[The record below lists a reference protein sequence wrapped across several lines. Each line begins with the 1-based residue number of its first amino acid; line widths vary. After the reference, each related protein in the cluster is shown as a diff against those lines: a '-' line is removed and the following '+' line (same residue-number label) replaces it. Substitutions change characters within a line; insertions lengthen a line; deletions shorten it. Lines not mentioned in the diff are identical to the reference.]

1 MFKNYLL
8 LFLSL
13 CLSSLSVAQVKI
25 KFIDVAKNEAIES
38 VFLLNQKGETVAI
51 SNAKGECVL
60 AEKSAVKLN
69 HLSYPSLVFTP
80 HQDTVIYLKNTFQ
93 EVDQVTIKGMTNEQ
107 LFEEIIKK
115 SKAKVKKEGIKLEGK
130 YFEMSYYIEE
140 KTHDTVRTVFSADI
154 EIVLPKKKKSK
165 YDYYLSNEQKMMSDL
180 SKLQHKYDTVQYY
193 RGMKII
199 GDIQQT
205 LESYDLRTDFKADM
219 KKFKSSKRFLDQIS
233 LLEFYREKREIENV
247 FKVYYNPMDS
257 ILLSN
262 VNVFTSTKSAEKP
275 MIDFAYYCNSKTY
288 SLSPFYFLN
297 FIAIENDILLNINDR
312 TDRIFGVKA
321 LLINKM
327 EEIDEQYTTD
337 KKEVKDIS
345 EYSFKFK
352 PNATNIPIL
361 INHTRF

>member
-1 MFKNYLL
+1 MLRFQLV
-8 LFLSL
+8 LFSAL
-13 CLSSLSVAQVKI
+13 CLSSLSMAQVKI
-25 KFIDVAKNEAIES
+25 KFIDYEKKEPIES
-38 VFLLNQKGETVAI
+38 IFLLNQKGETVAI

-60 AEKSAVKLN
+60 AEKSTVKLN

-80 HQDTVIYLKNTFQ
+80 FQDTIIYLNNTFQ

-115 SKAKVKKEGIKLEGK
+115 SKAKVKKDGIKLEGK

-165 YDYYLSNEQKMMSDL
+165 YNYYLSNVQKMMSDL
-180 SKLQHKYDTVQYY
+180 SKIHHKYDTIQYY

-199 GDIQQT
+199 GDIQRT
-205 LESYDLRTDFKADM
+205 FENYDLRTDFRANM
-219 KKFKSSKRFLDQIS
+219 KKYNGSKRFADKTALI
-233 LLEFYREKREIENV
+233 EFYRDKRDMANV
-247 FKVYYNPMDS
+247 FKVYYDPIDS
-257 ILLSN
+257 IIISN
-262 VNVFTSTKSAEKP
+262 IDVYSSKEEQKS
-275 MIDFAYYCNSKTY
+275 MVDFLYFSSAKNYAT
-288 SLSPFYFLN
+288 SPFYFLN
-297 FIAIENDILLNINDR
+297 FIAIENDLSIHVNDK

-327 EEIDEQYTTD
+327 VEIDEQYITD
-337 KKEVKDIS
+337 KKEVKDIG

-352 PNATNIPIL
+352 PNASNIPIL
-361 INHTRF
+361 FNHTRF